1 MKQRPLGAL
10 SATALLVGI
19 CVLSTLASG
28 QVGPPVPSPKKIKDV
43 KPVYPPES
51 LKAGDEGVVLIE
63 LSLSASG
70 TVEEAQILWSSCQ
83 RLDKAALTAGRQ
95 WRYEQVRLNGKPV
108 PFKVTTEVPFRMPTA
123 FRSRAGQPGA
133 CRWKEAPKP
142 TM

>member
-1 MKQRPLGAL
+1 MKHQSLNAL
-10 SATALLVGI
+10 SVTALVVGI
-19 CVLSTLASG
+19 CVLSTLVSG
-28 QVGPPVPSPKKIKDV
+28 QMSSVPAPKKVKDA
-43 KPVYPPES
+43 KLVYPPES

-63 LSLSASG
+63 LSLTASG
-70 TVEEAQILWSSCQ
+70 TVEEARILWSSCE
-83 RLDKAALTAGRQ
+83 RLDKAALTAARQ

-123 FRSRAGQPGA
+123 FRSRVGQPGA